1 MALSQRP
8 AGKIVYPE
16 QDGKVSESTK
26 HYMQGAYLF
35 DSLHAF
41 FADRSDVFVGG
52 NLFVYYHE
60 GEPKECFS
68 PGVLVALGVRPR
80 PVEERGSYR
89 LWEEGV
95 PPTVIIEL
103 TSLSTRRDDTVRK
116 VRLYASLGV
125 REYYLFDPLGEFLTP
140 RLQGYHLNGQGQYD
154 RLPGEELDSVALG
167 LRLLVHDGWLRLY
180 NPAAGRLLA
189 TLEEAEAAQIAA
201 EAGREQERT
210 ARLAAEAEV
219 AHLRAELVRRQDNT

>member
-1 MALSQRP
+1 
-8 AGKIVYPE
+8 
-16 QDGKVSESTK
+16 VSESTK
-26 HYMQGAYLF
+26 HYMQGVYLF

-60 GEPKECFS
+60 GQPKECFS
-68 PGVLVALGVRPR
+68 PDVMVALGVRPR

-116 VRLYASLGV
+116 VSLYAALGV

-140 RLQGYHLNGQGQYD
+140 RLQGYHLNGQGQCD
-154 RLPGEELDSVALG
+154 RLPGEELDSAALG
-167 LRLLVHDGWLRLY
+167 LRLLVRDGWLRLY

-189 TLEEAEAAQIAA
+189 TLEEAEAAQIAS
-201 EAGREQERT
+201 EAGREQERA

-219 AHLRAELVRRQDNT
+219 ARLRAELAQRQDNT